1 VRIHRSKANRRVDR
15 DRRVARR
22 RTLRRTARA
31 SIVAVILG
39 GVGVQGLRMAD
50 ARGWL
55 SPFRVR
61 DVRVVGAG
69 VADPRVLV
77 AEAGLMGRPVS
88 WWSSLGAYTEQVE
101 RDPLI
106 ASARFE
112 RRFPN
117 RLTLV
122 VEERRPIALVELDR
136 LTPVDPVGRVLPV
149 SAFQEGWDA
158 PVFALGWDEDPAL
171 AGGRLKPGPVLEAV
185 TWLARV
191 RSEYPALYGEISAID
206 LERAGTLTLRLVHT
220 EGVIVLDRTT
230 PIEKLALVDDVIR
243 DLREKGVDYLNM
255 DLRFED
261 QIIVKKG

>member
-1 VRIHRSKANRRVDR
+1 MRIGRSQANRRVDR
-15 DRRVARR
+15 DRRAARQSVVR
-22 RTLRRTARA
+22 RTLKAAFLT
-31 SIVAVILG
+31 VVLG
-39 GVGVQGLRMAD
+39 GVGIQGLRMAD

-61 DVRVVGAG
+61 DVKVVGAR

-77 AEAGLMGRPVS
+77 AEAGLMGHPVR

-101 RDPLI
+101 RDPMV
-106 ASARFE
+106 AAARFE
-112 RRFPN
+112 RGFPN

-136 LTPVDPVGRVLPV
+136 LTPIDAEGRVLPV

-158 PVFALGWDEDPAL
+158 PVFALGWQAVG
-171 AGGRLKPGPVLEAV
+171 AVAAGRLGPGPVLEAV
-185 TWLARV
+185 IWLTRV
-191 RSEYPALYGEISAID
+191 RSEYPALYREISAID
-206 LERAGTLTLRLVHT
+206 LEREGRLTLHLVRT
-220 EGVIVLDRTT
+220 EGLIVLDRTT

-243 DLREKGVDYLNM
+243 DLREKGIDYLNM

-261 QIIVKKG
+261 QIIVEKG

>member
-1 VRIHRSKANRRVDR
+1 VRIRRSRANRRVDR

-22 RTLRRTARA
+22 RTLRRTVKAA
-31 SIVAVILG
+31 IVAVILG

-50 ARGWL
+50 AREWL

-61 DVRVVGAG
+61 DVRVVGAR

-88 WWSSLGAYTEQVE
+88 WWSSLGAYTEQVV
-101 RDPLI
+101 RDPLV

-112 RRFPN
+112 RGFPN

-122 VEERRPIALVELDR
+122 VEERWPIAHVELDR
-136 LTPVDPVGRVLPV
+136 LTPVDPEGRVLPV
-149 SAFQEGWDA
+149 SSFQEGWDA
-158 PVFALGWDEDPAL
+158 PVFALGWEEKVAL

-185 TWLARV
+185 TWLSRV
-191 RSEYPALYGEISAID
+191 RTEYPALYSEISAID
-206 LERAGTLTLRLVHT
+206 LAREGTLTLRLVHT

>member
-1 VRIHRSKANRRVDR
+1 MRVGRPKANRRVDR

-22 RTLRRTARA
+22 RALRRTAKA
-31 SIVAVILG
+31 SIVAVVVG

-61 DVRVVGAG
+61 DVRVVGAR

-77 AEAGLMGRPVS
+77 AEAGLMGRPVN
-88 WWSSLGAYTEQVE
+88 WWSSLGAYTEWVE
-101 RDPLI
+101 RDPLV
-106 ASARFE
+106 AGARFE

-136 LTPVDPVGRVLPV
+136 LTPVDPGGRVLPV

-158 PVFALGWDEDPAL
+158 PVLALGWDDRPAL

-191 RSEYPALYGEISAID
+191 RSEYPALYREISAID

-243 DLREKGVDYLNM
+243 DLREKGVEYLNM

>member
-1 VRIHRSKANRRVDR
+1 VRVRRSQANRRVDR

-22 RTLRRTARA
+22 RAFRRTIKAA
-31 SIVAVILG
+31 ILAVVLG
-39 GVGVQGLRMAD
+39 GVGVQGIRMAD

-61 DVRVVGAG
+61 DVRVVGAS

-77 AEAGLMGRPVS
+77 AEAGLMGRPVR

-101 RDPLI
+101 RNPLV

-112 RRFPN
+112 RGFPN

-122 VEERRPIALVELDR
+122 IEERRPIALVELDR
-136 LTPVDPVGRVLPV
+136 LTPVDPEGRVLPV

-158 PVFALGWDEDPAL
+158 PVFAPGWEEAAAL
-171 AGGRLKPGPVLEAV
+171 AGGRLRRGPLLEAV

-191 RSEYPALYGEISAID
+191 RREYPALYREISAID
-206 LERAGTLTLRLVHT
+206 LERHGTLTLRLVHT

-243 DLREKGVDYLNM
+243 DLREKGVDYLDM

-261 QIIVKKG
+261 QIIVRKG

>member
-1 VRIHRSKANRRVDR
+1 
-15 DRRVARR
+15 
-22 RTLRRTARA
+22 
-31 SIVAVILG
+31 
-39 GVGVQGLRMAD
+39 
-50 ARGWL
+50 
-55 SPFRVR
+55 
-61 DVRVVGAG
+61 
-69 VADPRVLV
+69 
-77 AEAGLMGRPVS
+77 MGRPVR

-101 RDPLI
+101 RNPLV

-112 RRFPN
+112 RGFPN

-122 VEERRPIALVELDR
+122 IEERRPIALVELDR
-136 LTPVDPVGRVLPV
+136 LTPVDPEGRVLPV

-158 PVFALGWDEDPAL
+158 PVFAPGWEEAAAL
-171 AGGRLKPGPVLEAV
+171 AGGRLRRGPLLEAV

-191 RSEYPALYGEISAID
+191 RREYPALYREISAID
-206 LERAGTLTLRLVHT
+206 LERHGTLTLRLVHT

-261 QIIVKKG
+261 QIIVRKG